1 MIKSGISQ
9 IGGKFRLRKQL
20 LQLTPRH
27 GFFLSMFSG
36 ACHYELN
43 KPRCQYECFNDLDSE
58 FINYLII
65 IRRYPKKFNEMKKGI
80 FGLVSQE
87 IVNRIVNGEIKPKNN
102 IERAY
107 FFYYLNKTCYDLTQN
122 YRGIVL
128 PTSSKKINIEH
139 YNGNLWSSFLK
150 HEDDFENYEEYVEW
164 VKNAEKLPKK
174 SSHYKGINPKTT
186 RPYSNND
193 LGLLTPI
200 DPKAIERLRYVNLT
214 SYDFRHVYKMF
225 YKAYHE
231 RKKLSIECF
240 IYADPP
246 FPSTEKYYG
255 NMFKPED
262 HQDLI
267 DILIQTP
274 FNFMLSI
281 GGDCQFYL
289 DILKE
294 NNWFIKE
301 VKTKYSTDANS
312 QNEITEYVCMN
323 YDINKFPKM
332 IIDYQKDIRD
342 FK

>member
-1 MIKSGISQ
+1 ME
-9 IGGKFRLRKQL
+9 
-20 LQLTPRH
+20 LTPKH
-27 GFFLSMFSG
+27 DFFLSMFTG
-36 ACHYELN
+36 ASHYELN
-43 KPRCQYECFNDLDSE
+43 KPRCQYELFNDLDSE
-58 FINYLII
+58 FINYLITI
-65 IRRYPKKFNEMKKGI
+65 ERNPKEFNEMKKGI

-122 YRGIVL
+122 YRGIIL

-139 YNGNLWSSFLK
+139 YRGNLWYSF
-150 HEDDFENYEEYVEW
+150 D
-164 VKNAEKLPKK
+164 EKKDEIIEALIPYSKK
-174 SSHYKGINPKTT
+174 GPFKGINPKTT

-214 SYDFRHVYKMF
+214 CYDFRHVYKLF
-225 YKAYHE
+225 YKAFHE

-240 IYADPP
+240 IYEDPP
-246 FPSTEKYYG
+246 FPGTEKYYG

-267 DILIQTP
+267 NLNLDSP
-274 FNFMLSI
+274 FHIMQSI

-289 DILKE
+289 DSYE
-294 NNWFIKE
+294 DAGWFIKE
-301 VKTKYSTDANS
+301 IKTKHSTDAKT
-312 QNEITEYVCMN
+312 QVEIIEYACMN
-323 YDINKFPKM
+323 YDITTFPKM
-332 IIDYQKDIRD
+332 IYDYPQKEIRS
-342 FK
+342 FLNA